1 MSDEGLMHR
10 NLLMMTGYKT
20 ALVNNRR
27 SDRRS
32 YRQTDRQTCCDVPV
46 GKSAVYQRRENV
58 SEDVC
63 CLSVTEH
70 ATTLVLHTDQ

>member
-32 YRQTDRQTCCDVPV
+32 YRQTDRQTDV
-46 GKSAVYQRRENV
+46 
-58 SEDVC
+58 
-63 CLSVTEH
+63 L
-70 ATTLVLHTDQ
+70 